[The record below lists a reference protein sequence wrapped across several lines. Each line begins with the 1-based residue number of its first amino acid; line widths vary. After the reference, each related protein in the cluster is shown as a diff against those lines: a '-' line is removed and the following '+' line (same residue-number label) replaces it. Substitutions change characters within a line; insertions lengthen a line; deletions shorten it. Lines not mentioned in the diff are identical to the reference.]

1 MKPTKSKNLVVISP
15 IKKLICRDA
24 KAVINR
30 GLLFLAPLAIM
41 YLAPIVSVITAT
53 VLDGTFIFSLGLF
66 IPNPLVI
73 GAMVLYILNRLT
85 DIISRFMK
93 ETTYISELK

>member
-15 IKKLICRDA
+15 IKKLIRRDA

-41 YLAPIVSVITAT
+41 YLTPIVSIVTST

-66 IPNPLVI
+66 IPNPLVV
-73 GAMVLYILNRLT
+73 GAMILYVLNRLT

-93 ETTYISELK
+93 ETTYKA